1 MSEGGGQQG
10 PSMDEILASIRKIIS
25 EDDDGQKSDMK
36 GVPHDTVGGDDSE
49 LVLED
54 EVPGE
59 DDDEEEIELV
69 DEVKD
74 DVSNP
79 DGGLEKKPEE
89 ANEKREEGLRLV
101 LLMPE
106 AGR

>member
-36 GVPHDTVGGDDSE
+36 GVPPDTVEDDDSE

-79 DGGLEKKPEE
+79 DGDLEKKPEE
-89 ANEKREEGLRLV
+89 AKHCC
-101 LLMPE
+101 
-106 AGR
+106 